1 MLNVTAFILIVIWIV
16 GLITAHSLGGGI
28 HVLLVLGIVIFI
40 YKTTRRPQH
49 FELIPIKNNK
59 QKSLLARYSEAADN
73 DFKNLRR

>member
-1 MLNVTAFILIVIWIV
+1 MLNVTAFVLIVMWIV
-16 GLITAHSLGGGI
+16 GLITAHRLGGGI

-49 FELIPIKNNK
+49 FELIPVKNNK
-59 QKSLLARYSEAADN
+59 QKSLLARHSEAADN